1 MIKKILLLACSLWL
15 TAQTFS
21 QTTIL
26 GNIKS
31 NHNKPISNAS
41 ISIKDTY
48 DGATTDST
56 GKFSFTTTE
65 KGEHILQV
73 SCVGYKSYEQK
84 ITLADTSINININLK
99 EEPNELTAVVIS
111 AGSFEA
117 GDKKR
122 TTILNSLDIVTTAGS
137 NGDITG
143 AIKTLPGTQQVGNQ
157 EGLFVRGGTNAE
169 TKQFIDGTL
178 VNNPYYTTVP
188 DIAQRGR
195 FSPFL
200 FKGTVFTSG
209 GYSALYGQALSA
221 ALILESIDLPDRSA
235 ANVGLST
242 VGPSAGFQ
250 QLSKNKKSSWG
261 VNYGYFNLTPYFK
274 IVSQKPDYFTAPTY
288 HNADANFRVK
298 TSKTGMLKFYTSFA
312 TNTLGLRFKDI
323 DSINLKDAFGLTNYN
338 VYTNASY
345 HEKISRHWRMDLSA
359 GFSYNLDK
367 INQELQDVNNQKQTI
382 STYPFQTKNFNLHS
396 TSTLSQIKLVLEN
409 KLRGLSALRFGGEY
423 LYSQDKSEFNTF
435 NNIFNDHFSSIFAEG
450 DFYITNDIAA
460 KVGARLEYSSIL
472 QKINIAPR
480 ISLAYKLN
488 SGGQFS
494 FAYGDFYQKPERQYL
509 LFTHNLNYSKATH
522 YILNYQKITTLRTFR
537 VEAFHKRYYD
547 LIKTYPDTNNLGNG
561 YAQGI
566 ELFWRDKQTIKNLD
580 YWISYSYL
588 DTKRNYLNFS
598 NQIEPNFAAKHTASL
613 VVKRFVE
620 KIKTGFNLSYTFA
633 TGRPYYDIRYDST
646 NSKFAICDQG
656 RTIPYHSVSF
666 SLNYLTSLFHKKD
679 FSVLVFSLTNVFG
692 NDQIYGYN
700 YSYNGLIKS
709 AITPPARR
717 FFFIGL
723 FMSFGVDRT
732 QDVINNN
739 L

>member
-1 MIKKILLLACSLWL
+1 MLKKILITVFSLWL
-15 TAQTFS
+15 TTITYAQNVVS
-21 QTTIL
+21 
-26 GNIKS
+26 GNIKTS
-31 NHNKPISNAS
+31 RNKPVAGAS

-56 GKFSFTTTE
+56 GKFSFTTSE
-65 KGEHILQV
+65 KGEYILQV
-73 SCVGYKSYEQK
+73 SSIGYKSYEQK
-84 ITLADTSINININLK
+84 IVLTDTPLYFNITLK
-99 EEPNELTAVVIS
+99 ETPNELTAVTIT

-122 TTILNSLDIVTTAGS
+122 TTVLSSLDIVTTAGS
-137 NGDITG
+137 NGDIIG

-169 TKQFIDGTL
+169 TKQFIDGTV
-178 VNNPYYTTVP
+178 VNNPFFSSVP
-188 DIAQRGR
+188 DLAQRGR

-235 ANVGLST
+235 ANVGLTT
-242 VGPSAGFQ
+242 VGISAGFQ
-250 QLSKNKKSSWG
+250 DLAKNKKSSWG
-261 VNYGYFNLTPYFK
+261 VNYAYTNLTPYFK
-274 IVSQKPDYFTAPTY
+274 IVKQRPDYFTVPAF
-288 HNADANFRVK
+288 HNADANFRIK

-312 TNTLGLRFKDI
+312 TNQLGLRFKDI
-323 DSINLKDAFGLTNYN
+323 DSIALKDAFGLINYN
-338 VYTNASY
+338 IYNNISY
-345 HEKISRHWRMDLSA
+345 RERVGAHWKMDIGA
-359 GFSYNLDK
+359 GFSYNLDD
-367 INQELQDVNNQKQTI
+367 ITQTLQDANNQKQI
-382 STYPFQTKNFNLHS
+382 INYGPFGTKNFTLRS
-396 TSTLSQIKLVLEN
+396 TSTVSQLKLVLER
-409 KLRGLSALRFGGEY
+409 KLKDLSTIRFGGEH
-423 LYSQDKSEFNTF
+423 LYSEDKSKFNGF
-435 NNIFNDHFSSIFAEG
+435 ENAFYDHLSAAFAEG

-460 KVGARLEYSSIL
+460 KVGTRLEYSSIL

-480 ISLAYKLN
+480 LSLAYKLN

-509 LFTHNLNYSKATH
+509 LLTNNLNYSKATH

-547 LIKTYPDTNNLGNG
+547 LIKTTPDTSNNGNG

-566 ELFWRDKQTIKNLD
+566 ELFWRDKQTIKDLD

-598 NQIEPNFAAKHTASL
+598 KQIEPNFAAKYTISL
-613 VVKRFVE
+613 VAKKFVTQW
-620 KIKTGFNLSYTFA
+620 KTGFNMSYSFA
-633 TGRPYYDIRYDST
+633 TGRPYYNIRYDGVARQF
-646 NSKFAICDQG
+646 NIYDQG
-656 RTIPYHSVSF
+656 RTIAYHNLSF
-666 SLNYLTSLFHKKD
+666 SANYLTSLFKKD
-679 FSVLVFSLTNVFG
+679 FSVLVFSITNVIG
-692 NDQIYGYN
+692 NDQIFGYN
-700 YSYNGLIKS
+700 YSYNGMIKS
-709 AITPPARR
+709 PIKPAAPR

-732 QDVINNN
+732 QDAIDNN

>member
-1 MIKKILLLACSLWL
+1 MLIAVCSLWL
-15 TAQTFS
+15 TVSIYAQI
-21 QTTIL
+21 TIK

-31 NHNKPISNAS
+31 NRNKPVIGAS
-41 ISIKDTY
+41 ITIKDSY

-65 KGEHILQV
+65 KGEHILQI
-73 SCVGYKSYEQK
+73 SSVGYKPYEQK
-84 ITLADTSINININLK
+84 IILSDTIMNLNINLK

-122 TTILNSLDIVTTAGS
+122 TTVLNSLDIVTTAGG

-143 AIKTLPGTQQVGNQ
+143 AIKTLPGTQQIGNQ
-157 EGLFVRGGTNAE
+157 EGLFVRGGTNTE
-169 TKQFIDGTL
+169 TKQFIDGTV
-178 VNNPYYTTVP
+178 VNNPFFSSVP

-235 ANVGLST
+235 ANIGLTT
-242 VGPSAGFQ
+242 VGISGGFQ
-250 QLSKNKKSSWG
+250 DLAKNKKSSWG
-261 VNYGYFNLTPYFK
+261 VNYGYTNLTPYFK
-274 IVSQKPDYFTAPTY
+274 IVKQKPDYFTAPTF
-288 HNADANFRVK
+288 HTADANFRIK

-338 VYTNASY
+338 FYTNTSY
-345 HEKISRHWRMDLSA
+345 REKINLHWRMDLSA
-359 GFSYNLDK
+359 GFSYNVDK
-367 INQELQDVNNQKQTI
+367 INQELQDVNNQKQNI
-382 STYPFQTKNFNLHS
+382 VSYPFNFKNFALRS
-396 TSTLSQIKLVLEN
+396 TSTLSQVKLVLEN

-423 LYSQDKSEFNTF
+423 MYSQDQSQFNGF
-435 NNIFNDHFSSIFAEG
+435 NNSFNDHFTSLFAEG

-460 KVGARLEYSSIL
+460 KVGARFEYSSIL

-488 SGGQFS
+488 IGGQFS

-509 LFTHNLNYSKATH
+509 LFTHHLNYSKATH
-522 YILNYQKITTLRTFR
+522 YILNYQKVTTLRTFR
-537 VEAFHKRYYD
+537 IEAFHKRYYD

-561 YAQGI
+561 YAQGLEI
-566 ELFWRDKQTIKNLD
+566 FWRDKQTIKNLD

-588 DTKRNYLNFS
+588 DTKRNFLNFS
-598 NQIEPNFAAKHTASL
+598 NQIEPNFAAKHTTSL

-646 NSKFAICDQG
+646 NSKFGIFDQG
-656 RTIPYHSVSF
+656 KTIPYHSVSF
-666 SLNYLTSLFHKKD
+666 SINYLTSLFHKKD
-679 FSVLVFSLTNVFG
+679 FSVLVLSLTNVFG

-700 YSYNGLIKS
+700 YSYNGILKS
-709 AITPPARR
+709 PITPPARR

-732 QDVINNN
+732 QDIINNN

>member
-1 MIKKILLLACSLWL
+1 MFQKFIFTAFSLWL
-15 TAQTFS
+15 TANGYT
-21 QTTIL
+21 QTTIT
-26 GNIKS
+26 GTIKS
-31 NHNKPISNAS
+31 NRNKPVVGAS
-41 ISIKDTY
+41 ITIKDSY
-48 DGATTDST
+48 DGATSDSS
-56 GKFSFTTTE
+56 GKFSFPTTE
-65 KGEHILQV
+65 KGEHFLQI
-73 SCVGYKSYEQK
+73 SSVGYKSYEQK
-84 ITLADTSINININLK
+84 ITLTDNALVLNIALK
-99 EEPNELTAVVIS
+99 EEPNELTVVVIT

-169 TKQFIDGTL
+169 TKQFIDGTV
-178 VNNPYYTTVP
+178 VNNPFFSSVP

-235 ANVGLST
+235 ANVSLST
-242 VGPSAGFQ
+242 VGIGAGFQ
-250 QLSKNKKSSWG
+250 DLAKNKKSSWG
-261 VNYGYFNLTPYFK
+261 INYGYTNLTPYFK
-274 IVSQKPDYFTAPTY
+274 IVKQKPDYFTAPYY
-288 HNADANFRVK
+288 HTADANFRIK

-345 HEKISRHWRMDLSA
+345 REKIGMRWRMDLSA

-367 INQELQDVNNQKQTI
+367 INQELQDANNQKQIIT
-382 STYPFQTKNFNLHS
+382 SKPFNVKNFNLRS
-396 TSTLSQIKLVLEN
+396 TSALSQLKMVLEN
-409 KLRGLSALRFGGEY
+409 KLRGLSAIRFGGEY
-423 LYSQDKSEFNTF
+423 MYSQDKGQF
-435 NNIFNDHFSSIFAEG
+435 NNFNASFNDNFSSLFAEG

-460 KVGARLEYSSIL
+460 KIGARFEYSSIL
-472 QKINIAPR
+472 QKPNIAPR

-488 SGGQFS
+488 KGGQFS

-509 LFTHNLNYSKATH
+509 LYTHDLSYSKATH

-537 VEAFHKRYYD
+537 VEAFHKRYYN

-561 YAQGI
+561 YAQGL

-588 DTKRNYLNFS
+588 DTKRNYLNFF

-620 KIKTGFNLSYTFA
+620 KWKIGFNLSYTFA
-633 TGRPYYDIRYDST
+633 TGRPYYNIRYDSA
-646 NSKFAICDQG
+646 NSKFAIYDQG

-679 FSVLVFSLTNVFG
+679 FSVLVFSITNVFG
-692 NDQIYGYN
+692 NEQIYGYN
-700 YSYNGLIKS
+700 YSYNGMLKS
-709 AITPPARR
+709 AIIPPARR
-717 FFFIGL
+717 FFFVGL